1 VTRRPSYTDYPR
13 TILWLVPGG
22 RTLIGGNEP
31 ESQPRFELE
40 VEPFY
45 LSKWPITNEQFSAF
59 DPTFERSPLSPGDRD
74 TAVGISFDMAREYCS
89 WYAEVS
95 RKPMRLPT
103 EVEWEHACR
112 AGATGRWHWGEH
124 ELAGLEA
131 DDHLWDSRNWTGR
144 LPALDRKRGNG
155 FGLHAMLGAVWE
167 WTSSPWRRYPL
178 ATEPAPPS
186 PSVAVGAAE
195 PRVLRGG
202 SFRLDRDEISCSLR
216 LPARPDLRAEDIGFR
231 VAKSL
236 R

>member
-1 VTRRPSYTDYPR
+1 VSRRPSYTDYPR

-22 RTLIGGNEP
+22 RTLVGGDEP
-31 ESQPRFELE
+31 DSRPRFEVE

-45 LSKWPITNEQFSAF
+45 LSKWPITNEQLAAF
-59 DPTFERSPLSPGDRD
+59 DPSFERSPLSAGDRD
-74 TAVGISFDMAREYCS
+74 TAVGVSLEMAEAYCR

-112 AGATGRWHWGEH
+112 GGASGRWHWGED
-124 ELAGLEA
+124 ERDA
-131 DDHLWDSRNWTGR
+131 DDHLWDRRNWTGS

-155 FGLHAMLGAVWE
+155 FGLHAMLGGVWE
-167 WTSSPWRRYPL
+167 WTSSPWQPYPL
-178 ATEPAPPS
+178 VPPPAADTAAAS
-186 PSVAVGAAE
+186 PGASAADHG
-195 PRVLRGG
+195 VLRGG

-216 LPARPDLRAEDIGFR
+216 RAARRDLRADDVGFR